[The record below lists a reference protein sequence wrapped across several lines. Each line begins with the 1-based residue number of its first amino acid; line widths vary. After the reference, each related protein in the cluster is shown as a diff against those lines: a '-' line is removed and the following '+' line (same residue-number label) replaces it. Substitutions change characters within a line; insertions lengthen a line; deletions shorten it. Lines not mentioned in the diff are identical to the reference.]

1 MRIHNEKIA
10 VAKIKDDPNYFF
22 CYAKKFSIVKSD
34 IDPLLDS
41 SGNLIGD
48 KKVICELLL
57 ELRTQNSEFYST

>member
-1 MRIHNEKIA
+1 MRIHNERIA
-10 VAKIKDDPNYFF
+10 VAKIKDDLNYFYR
-22 CYAKKFSIVKSD
+22 YAKKFSIVKSD

-41 SGNLIGD
+41 SGNLIID